1 MPLRTSSGALC
12 SVFSFAAVAL
22 AALPAASFAID
33 MASIEKDVAADMQAK
48 IGPSIIAAIKAQNT
62 EHAALDAAGIT
73 KLDNQWKAETSATDK
88 PLINKVLNNATSAEL
103 KKIMSTSGGKYVE
116 IFVMDNKGLNVGQTG
131 ITSDY
136 WQGDE
141 PKFTGVFPKVGATTS
156 TAPEFDESAQAFVAE
171 VNGTIAEGSTAIGT
185 YTVKISAE

>member
-1 MPLRTSSGALC
+1 MNFRTLCMALT
-12 SVFSFAAVAL
+12 AL
-22 AALPAASFAID
+22 ATLPAASFAID
-33 MASIEKDVAADMQAK
+33 MATVEKEVAADMKAK
-48 IGPSIIAAIKAQNT
+48 ISPAIIAAIKAQNT
-62 EHAALDAAGIT
+62 EHASLDAAGIT
-73 KLDNQWKAETSATDK
+73 KLDNEWKAETTAADK
-88 PLINKVLNNATSAEL
+88 PFINKVLSNTTSAEL
-103 KKIMSTSGGKYVE
+103 KKIMDASGGKYVE

-141 PKFTGVFPKVGATTS
+141 AKFTGVFPKVGATTS

-171 VNGTIAEGSTAIGT
+171 VNGTIADGTTAIGT